1 MRAVAIALV
10 SAMGACADAPAVPAD
25 LVSHHARRLSGTL
38 GAPIAATPL
47 LGLFT
52 VEARVDDA
60 PVTML
65 VDTGAPLTFVT
76 PTATSPRGA
85 FRIGALVLGDA
96 TLFDVPALGDD
107 PFGLAPLI
115 GGVLGVNVI
124 CQFVATW
131 DWQRRRFTLGEPPS
145 DADVLPDSV
154 ERRFTLRGGGAL
166 THSGAEVAVPPTRI
180 VLDAEVEGTRRALVL
195 DTGASTSA
203 LRSEL
208 VEALASSRRS
218 ISLRVTAQGGV
229 VTQRLVRAR
238 SLVALGVRVEGAA
251 LVGFSGEALDA
262 ISSEVGARVDGLLG
276 ADFLAPYLT
285 TLAYPSGRII
295 LRRYRDLSHVR
306 DRWVR
311 VGVLAGRSGGA
322 WRVTQVFPETS
333 AARLGVPVGASLSR
347 VDGVD
352 VRERSLDEVDA
363 LLQGDAGETR
373 TLTTSAGEFAPT
385 VEDLVPLP

>member
-1 MRAVAIALV
+1 MRALALATA
-10 SAMGACADAPAVPAD
+10 AMCACADAPSAPAD
-25 LVSHHARRLSGTL
+25 LVAHHARRVSGAL
-38 GAPIAATPL
+38 GTPIAATPL

-52 VEARVDDA
+52 LDARVDGA

-76 PTATSPRGA
+76 PGASTPRGA
-85 FRIGALVLGDA
+85 FRIGALGLGAA

-145 DADVLPDSV
+145 DADVLPESV
-154 ERRFTLRGGGAL
+154 ERSFTLRGGGTL

-180 VLDAEVEGTRRALVL
+180 VLDAEVEGARRTLVL

-208 VEALASSRRS
+208 IDALATSRRS
-218 ISLRVTAQGGV
+218 ITLRVTSQGGV
-229 VTQRLVRAR
+229 STQRLVRAR
-238 SLVALGVRVEGAA
+238 ALNALGVRAEGVA

-276 ADFLAPYLT
+276 ADILAPYLT

-295 LRRYRDLSHVR
+295 LRRYRDLAHVR

-311 VGVLAGRSGGA
+311 VGLLAGRSGGA
-322 WRVTQVFPETS
+322 WRVTQVFPQTS
-333 AARLGVPVGASLSR
+333 AERLGVPVGAVITR
-347 VDGVD
+347 VAGVEL
-352 VRERSLDEVDA
+352 RERSLDEVDA
-363 LLQGDAGETR
+363 MLQGDAGETR
-373 TLTTSAGEFAPT
+373 AISTSAGEFSVA
-385 VEDLVPLP
+385 VEDLLPLP